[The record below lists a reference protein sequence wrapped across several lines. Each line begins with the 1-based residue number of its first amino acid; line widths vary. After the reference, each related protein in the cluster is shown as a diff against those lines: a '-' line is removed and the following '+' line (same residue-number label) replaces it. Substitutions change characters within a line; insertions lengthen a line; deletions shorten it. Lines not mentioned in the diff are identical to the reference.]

1 MSFKLQ
7 QVPQAST
14 RSIPVRV
21 RWTNLD
27 GNMGENGFLNSWLGN
42 HDNSDGSRGRF
53 NWGALAGLA
62 IAFVIS
68 GGFWAGVSLLIARA
82 VK

>member
-1 MSFKLQ
+1 MSLKLQ

-14 RSIPVRV
+14 RSIPVWV
-21 RWTNLD
+21 RWTDLD
-27 GNMGENGFLNSWLGN
+27 GNTRENGFLNSWLCI
-42 HDNSDGSRGRF
+42 HDDSDGSRRRF

-68 GGFWAGVSLLIARA
+68 GGFWAGVGVLIARA